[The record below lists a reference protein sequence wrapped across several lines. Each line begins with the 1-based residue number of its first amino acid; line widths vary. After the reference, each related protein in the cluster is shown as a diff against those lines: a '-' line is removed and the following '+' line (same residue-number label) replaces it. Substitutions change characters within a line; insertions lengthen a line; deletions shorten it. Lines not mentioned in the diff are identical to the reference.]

1 MDPDRRGRRAS
12 ASRRN
17 ARTMTTANPAGDY
30 DAYARQ
36 YAANV
41 AWREQGG
48 VEVLP

>member
-1 MDPDRRGRRAS
+1 
-12 ASRRN
+12 
-17 ARTMTTANPAGDY
+17 MTTANPAGDY